1 MKIALV
7 HDYLSQNGGA
17 EKVLQAF
24 QSIWPQ
30 APTYTLFFDSQ
41 KLPQFKNAP
50 IRTSFMQRLP
60 LIRSRYQWY
69 LPLMPTATESL
80 DLSEFDVVLSS
91 ASAFAKGVI
100 TREDALH
107 ICYCHTPTR
116 YLWSDTHSYV
126 QELSM
131 PRVVKSLLPILLSR
145 LRVWDRQAADR
156 VDYFIGNSETV
167 RRRIR
172 KYYGRDSRLLAPPVA
187 TERFT
192 ISDQPKN
199 YFLTG
204 GRLVAYKRYD
214 LVVEACNQTGLPL
227 IIFGTGPQA
236 KYLRQIA
243 KSNIQFVG
251 AVSDQQQAE
260 LYAQAKAFIHPQV
273 EDFGITPVE
282 SMAAGRPVIAYR
294 AGGATETV
302 IEGLSGEFF
311 DEQSWEEIADR
322 LIRFNESN
330 YQPALIRAHAE
341 HYSLPVFKERIKDL
355 VEELWQ
361 QHGQSQ

>member
-1 MKIALV
+1 MKIAFV
-7 HDYLSQNGGA
+7 HDYLAQNGGA

-24 QSIWPQ
+24 QEIWPQ
-30 APTYTLFFDSQ
+30 APTYTLFFDVR
-41 KLPQFKNAP
+41 KLPQFKGQD
-50 IRTSFMQRLP
+50 IRTSFMQKLP
-60 LIRSRYQWY
+60 LVRSRYQWY

-126 QELSM
+126 QELAM
-131 PRVVKSLLPILLSR
+131 PRVIKSLLPILLSR
-145 LRVWDRQAADR
+145 LRIWDRQAADR

-167 RRRIR
+167 RRRIK
-172 KYYGRDSRLLAPPVA
+172 KYYGRDSLLLAPPVA
-187 TERFT
+187 TDRF
-192 ISDQPKN
+192 SVSGEPKK

-227 IIFGTGPQA
+227 KIFGTGPVA
-236 KYLRQIA
+236 KALKKTA
-243 KSNIQFVG
+243 KSNIEFLG
-251 AVSDQQQAE
+251 PVSDQEQAR
-260 LYAQAKAFIHPQV
+260 LYAGAKAFIHPQV

-302 IEGLSGEFF
+302 LEGIAGEFF
-311 DEQSWEEIADR
+311 DEQCWAAVADQ
-322 LIRFNESN
+322 LIRFDETR
-330 YQPALIRAHAE
+330 YDPVQIRKHAE
-341 HYSLPVFKERIKDL
+341 QFSTQVFQSRIRQL
-355 VEELWQ
+355 VETKWH
-361 QHGQSQ
+361 QHHPHP